1 MLRTRVTVLILTAGA
16 SLAVAAPSWADGKET
31 VVVPSYP
38 VVVGPVEAGTPSVY
52 SKDEKDSF
60 EESLAKCM
68 EDGYTDYATDG
79 DCDPKT

>member
-1 MLRTRVTVLILTAGA
+1 MLPTRLTVAVLTLGA

-38 VVVGPVEAGTPSVY
+38 VVVGPVDASTPYVTQ
-52 SKDEKDSF
+52 KDEKDTF
-60 EESLAKCM
+60 EESLEKCI
-68 EDGYTDYATDG
+68 EDDVTDVSDG